1 MEKLIVTSKI
11 LYDNDI
17 SNKMKEITELK
28 EEYKPEIIFSSQEEW
43 EENKEKAFAIIKDY
57 IKIWHMIV
65 SPMATSLSL
74 VADRW
79 VPIKYPTDV
88 IRIFDGIYEAL
99 NLITKNKYETWC
111 SNQSWIIVN
120 SILGFIVGL
129 QKTGNLISVW
139 ENIQEIIYNSIIEQ
153 LELSGQGHGNDVV
166 GILQDTCF
174 IYCEKCDKKYPVIFQ
189 DGCIECNP
197 NGVY

>member
-1 MEKLIVTSKI
+1 
-11 LYDNDI
+11 
-17 SNKMKEITELK
+17 MKEITELK

-43 EENKEKAFAIIKDY
+43 EENKEKAFAIIKDD
-57 IKIWHMIV
+57 IKDWYMITC
-65 SPMATSLSL
+65 PID
-74 VADRW
+74 ADGSW
-79 VPIKYPTDV
+79 IKYPTDV

-139 ENIQEIIYNSIIEQ
+139 ENIQEIIYNSITEQ
-153 LELSGQGHGNDVV
+153 LELSGQGHSNDVV